1 MKSRIYIVQKTKG
14 FACIT
19 TIRQCDHAVQET
31 LEIFLSLFKRLKMK
45 VRHYTETG
53 TDTALVRWLGAHQC
67 KIS

>member
-19 TIRQCDHAVQET
+19 TIRQFDHAAQET

-45 VRHYTETG
+45 LRDYT
-53 TDTALVRWLGAHQC
+53 
-67 KIS
+67 KIEKQSLKITSGD